1 MFSHLPALNT
11 IRVFEAA
18 ARLLSFKLA
27 GKELNVTATAVSHQI
42 RALED
47 KLGTLLFERKTRAI
61 ELTQEGQQLAKV
73 AHQSLQ
79 QLAGVFGDITYQQSV
94 LTVSTTSSFAA
105 QWMVPKLASFYQSHP
120 NIKVVVKTG
129 ETLDDLLKD
138 RRVDVAIRYGSTD
151 SRQAHTKTL
160 ITERIGM
167 FATKDYLRNHSRL
180 EESTLIETTW
190 KSPHLQPITWQDYF
204 QHQHRYAQLS
214 YGTFKVIGFDQEH
227 HVIQA
232 ALAGQ
237 GVALVS
243 ELLIENVLQQG
254 WLVPHPEGE
263 MLTGLSYFMVT
274 SPHYEKTSKVQW
286 FKQWLIGE
294 FASQQ

>member
-1 MFSHLPALNT
+1 MFSHLPPLNS

-105 QWMVPKLASFYQSHP
+105 QWLVPKLASFYQSHP

-167 FATKDYLRNHSRL
+167 FATKTYLNNQPNLAAAS
-180 EESTLIETTW
+180 LIETRW
-190 KSPHLQPITWQDYF
+190 KNPDLQPITWQGYF
-204 QHQHRYAQLS
+204 QAQAEYDKGHSKLL
-214 YGTFKVIGFDQEH
+214 KVRSFDQEQQ
-227 HVIQA
+227 VIQA

-243 ELLIENVLQQG
+243 ELLIENALQQG

-263 MLTGLSYFMVT
+263 VLTGLSYSLVS
-274 SPHYEKTSKVQW
+274 SPHHQDSAKVRC
-286 FKQWLIGE
+286 FKNWLIGT